1 MDWKTTMKTKPV
13 FWLLVIGI
21 IAALIFS
28 FHELREAW
36 HAGLR
41 AH

>member
-1 MDWKTTMKTKPV
+1 MDWKTTVKTKPV
-13 FWLLVIGI
+13 FWLLVLGI

-28 FHELREAW
+28 FHFIREAY

-41 AH
+41 TH

>member
-13 FWLLVIGI
+13 FWLLVLGI
-21 IAALIFS
+21 IAALIFA
-28 FHELREAW
+28 FHTLREAYL
-36 HAGLR
+36 AGLR